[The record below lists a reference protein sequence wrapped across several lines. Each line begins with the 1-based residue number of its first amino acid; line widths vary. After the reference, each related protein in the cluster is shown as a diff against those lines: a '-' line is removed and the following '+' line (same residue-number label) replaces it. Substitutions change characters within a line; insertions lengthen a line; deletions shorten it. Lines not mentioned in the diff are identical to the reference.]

1 MIVGRRMTR
10 NPITVK
16 PDTPVTDA
24 QALMRREK
32 VHRLPVLDRHGKLA
46 GIVSEKDLLYASPS
60 PASTLDVYELSYLL
74 SKLKVEQVMT
84 KNVVTITTDTPVE
97 EAARV
102 MADNDIGGV
111 PVLEDGHLVGIIT
124 ESDLFKLFIELFGTR
139 RSGIRATLLVPEQ
152 RGELAQLSSAIA
164 ERGGNII
171 SMGTFLGD
179 DDRNALIVLKV
190 EGVDRTELVRAV
202 EPYVLEVM
210 DVREI

>member
-74 SKLKVEQVMT
+74 SKLKVDQVMT

-179 DDRNALIVLKV
+179 DDRNALVVLKV
-190 EGVDRTELVRAV
+190 EGVERDELVRAV
-202 EPYVLEVM
+202 QPYVLEVV
-210 DVREI
+210 DVRMI

>member
-10 NPITVK
+10 NPITAR
-16 PDTPVTDA
+16 PDTPVTEA

-32 VHRLPVLDRHGKLA
+32 VHRLPVVDRHGKLV

-111 PVLEDGHLVGIIT
+111 PILEDGHLVGIIT
-124 ESDLFKLFIELFGTR
+124 ESDVFKLFIELFGTR

-164 ERGGNII
+164 DRGGNII
-171 SMGTFLGD
+171 SMGTFLGE
-179 DDRNALIVLKV
+179 DDRNALVVLKV
-190 EGVDRTELVRAV
+190 EGVGPEELVEAV
-202 EPYVLEVM
+202 KPSVLEVV